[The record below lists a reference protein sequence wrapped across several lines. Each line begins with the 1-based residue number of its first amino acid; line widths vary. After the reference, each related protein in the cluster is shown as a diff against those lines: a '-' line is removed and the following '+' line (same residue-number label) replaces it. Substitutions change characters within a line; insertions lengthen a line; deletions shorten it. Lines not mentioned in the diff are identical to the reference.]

1 MCMFGRLRPTQA
13 TTHSR
18 ETAEQIDEN
27 PFDLLSLS
35 DTHSGTEIQSGGD
48 CWFQNSGH
56 EAVKVSILKGP
67 TNKTPTVAATHKD
80 TAACFCQKLQPST
93 GKNSPGTESFLKT
106 ILTKPKISC
115 IRSD

>member
-13 TTHSR
+13 TTHSQ

-48 CWFQNSGH
+48 CWFQKSGH

-67 TNKTPTVAATHKD
+67 TNKHP
-80 TAACFCQKLQPST
+80 P
-93 GKNSPGTESFLKT
+93 
-106 ILTKPKISC
+106 
-115 IRSD
+115 